1 MTSSGCGGRETTR
14 WAGIPDRAAGRRSG
28 SPLRRDDGAGVE
40 RRGPLEAA
48 AHGRAVGLEGPR
60 DEHKR
65 RSCPA
70 RPDDAEGGAGPRQA
84 SRTAGER
91 KTRVHILRHTF
102 CSHLAMRGAPA
113 RAIQAVAG
121 TRTFRPRSGTCTSV
135 QQRSR
140 TRSACWTSRSGAG
153 GETGGR
159 RTQFYWCSNYLM
171 VLRLLS

>member
-91 KTRVHILRHTF
+91 KTRG
-102 CSHLAMRGAPA
+102 SHPASHVLLASGNAWSTGPRDPGSGGHQDLSTTQRYMHVSPA
-113 RAIQAVAG
+113 AVEDAIRLLDQPV
-121 TRTFRPRSGTCTSV
+121 R
-135 QQRSR
+135 
-140 TRSACWTSRSGAG
+140 
-153 GETGGR
+153 GGR
-159 RTQFYWCSNYLM
+159 GDRWETNPI
-171 VLRLLS
+171 LLVF